1 MNRHYFLI
9 LSLFFSIHLNAQTG
23 IGTTTPNAS
32 AKLDVYSTNK
42 GFLPPRVTLTSATD
56 ASTIASP
63 AEGLLVYNLGSVGLQ
78 AGYYYWNGTSWATI
92 ATASSA
98 GNGVTSSDM
107 VKLYSKAYSAAT
119 ADSTIANATGYKF
132 TVPVSGR
139 YLFDFSSTAY
149 LNQSSLEFYFRVRQG
164 TTILGSDIQISNNNN
179 VHVEYSG
186 KVEVNLQ
193 AGVTYNVSDSVKGS
207 RDGGDYD
214 RVYYKMV
221 SGNLPVTG
229 QSVDYVSVGSIS
241 TTGVGGSQ
249 DLIFPTNYGGN
260 IPYNTST
267 GVFTLSANKTYLFQ
281 AQVRVNNPSAGGNY
295 IEYGF
300 VDAVSNALLV
310 NGTQTITSSSTSTA
324 GYGSN
329 PVINF
334 IYTPNSN
341 QTVKI
346 RTTSNTVGTQT
357 VTSGTANITQIGS
370 SAIVNPWTLSG
381 TNTYNTTGNVG
392 IGTTSPSTTLTV
404 GNTAGTIGGEILLNP
419 TSTQYEGG
427 QIVFKRSLVGSTV
440 DWTLD
445 QYGTSSSNAR
455 FRIFN
460 GSSETNGIAILEN
473 GYLGIGTA
481 TPSNKLHVQ
490 SSDGT
495 TVYIESTTADN
506 NGMMVLNANTNQNW
520 SSNWHEFIYFRN
532 QGSTI
537 GSIIGSN
544 GGNMVS
550 YNTSSDYRLKT
561 DFKGYNGLD
570 LVNKIKTYDYA
581 WKRDSSRMYGF
592 VAHELQ
598 EVIPYLVSGTKDAVD
613 ANGKII
619 PQSVDYSKL
628 TPILVK
634 AIQEQD
640 VKIKKQEGDIKKLS
654 DDNLALEQRIIHL
667 EKIIK
672 KYINHN

>member
-1 MNRHYFLI
+1 MKKII
-9 LSLFFSIHLNAQTG
+9 LNVSLFLFIVSGNAQTG

-32 AKLDVYSTNK
+32 AKLDVYSTDK
-42 GFLPPRVTLTSATD
+42 GFLPPRVTLTSASS
-56 ASTIASP
+56 ASPITSP

-78 AGYYYWNGTSWATI
+78 AGYYYWNGASWATI

-98 GNGVTSSDM
+98 GNGITSSDM

-334 IYTPNSN
+334 IYTPSSN

-346 RTTSNTVGTQT
+346 RTTSNTFGTQT

-392 IGTTSPSTTLTV
+392 IGTSTPATTLDVNGTLQV
-404 GNTAGTIGGEILLNP
+404 SGNTTLKSNLNIGTGVGAEGGELQLAYAQTGNTLSGTAVVVDVYQDRLRIFE
-419 TSTQYEGG
+419 SGG
-427 QIVFKRSLVGSTV
+427 
-440 DWTLD
+440 
-445 QYGTSSSNAR
+445 NAR
-455 FRIFN
+455 GVF
-460 GSSETNGIAILEN
+460 
-473 GYLGIGTA
+473 
-481 TPSNKLHVQ
+481 
-490 SSDGT
+490 
-495 TVYIESTTADN
+495 
-506 NGMMVLNANTNQNW
+506 
-520 SSNWHEFIYFRN
+520 
-532 QGSTI
+532 
-537 GSIIGSN
+537 
-544 GGNMVS
+544 
-550 YNTSSDYRLKT
+550 
-561 DFKGYNGLD
+561 LD
-570 LVNKIKTYDYA
+570 LAKAPSGVGGELMYKASGIVNAGVDVTLGNLKVRMA
-581 WKRDSSRMYGF
+581 SSVNRSIQ
-592 VAHELQ
+592 LST
-598 EVIPYLVSGTKDAVD
+598 VSGTYSVQGSCVYI
-613 ANGKII
+613 ANGVGYVTYQDNSRVTITTT
-619 PQSVDYSKL
+619 PTNLSGLNFTAGGQTETWNL
-628 TPILVK
+628 T
-634 AIQEQD
+634 D
-640 VKIKKQEGDIKKLS
+640 VTNSIS
-654 DDNLALEQRIIHL
+654 WRITSIVGSGFNNNFISIERL
-667 EKIIK
+667 
-672 KYINHN
+672 